1 MLNVI
6 FNGVYADDIR
16 REIEVGE
23 DISLMRILCKIQ
35 IAHGDVRTAG
45 AQHRF
50 PVRESDRADLVFVKH
65 QRLCRLVGLVG
76 QCHKEFVRIS
86 EEHLVVSADSDS
98 TVFQPALEMFDRVA
112 SEGFVEIGLFKFGR
126 AAGHVKHRFPSVPFK
141 VGALVLSDLRTVR
154 RHMDMIAQKCGITQ
168 HPLEKIKGI
177 LKKFA
182 DFFARQ
188 SDGIDELI
196 VGMCHPS
203 VHQRGI
209 VICLDN
215 TEGRSILALVK
226 CIEPTF
232 EALLNGHTFRHE
244 LQILEAAL
252 GNDQLDLLDLPRR
265 GLAGEL
271 ADLRDAVIRK
281 PLLQICVE
289 GAGLEEAVSEQHDF
303 LGIYMLFLNEIL
315 NLCRHR
321 CGLACTCTGNQKAII
336 IIGHNGS
343 SLLIVKTN
351 LRIDFSKN
359 VIEIVLFVNKC
370 SFDIF
375 LIMGNNALIQRMHL
389 SQKAF

>member
-1 MLNVI
+1 
-6 FNGVYADDIR
+6 
-16 REIEVGE
+16 
-23 DISLMRILCKIQ
+23 MRILCKIQ

-289 GAGLEEAVSEQHDF
+289 GAGLEEAVSEQHHALVGIIIFLKDADIKKRFTVPDDVLNHCFLFFCYKVVTVGLLHANRFCRKAADSVTGDEDRF
-303 LGIYMLFLNEIL
+303 LGELDDVLDTAEYQRNIRLPGGLVG
-315 NLCRHR
+315 
-321 CGLACTCTGNQKAII
+321 CGIRREVAGAPCHHI
-336 IIGHNGS
+336 
-343 SLLIVKTN
+343 
-351 LRIDFSKN
+351 R
-359 VIEIVLFVNKC
+359 
-370 SFDIF
+370 
-375 LIMGNNALIQRMHL
+375 IQRL
-389 SQKAF
+389 GNK